1 MLVEQTINIIKN
13 IIKKLNI
20 IMPISRKAGEDKE
33 SFISRCIAKEI
44 SSGKSNEQAAAICYN
59 IWEGGYNEPPVSVE
73 FKKKVLIS
81 EDTSDEVILDYIKS
95 GFKPHILSK
104 RKIRRRDKKV
114 YNRLKR
120 LGLNSDID
128 LKFGDVKTLYNEF
141 KYDAIVT
148 DDNPLIVMLE
158 SMGRPL
164 SDYKVLK
171 SVGVSSLEEATK
183 SLELVKDIDLRFIT
197 VKTVFTYE
205 LRPEFSGQGE
215 VIPTTRDFCRRIIG
229 LNKAWT
235 IDEIQ
240 SISGEHLKKMGLPD
254 DVFTFTGGFY
264 RRPGTTESTPFCR
277 HQWQSKIVI
286 EQ

>member
-1 MLVEQTINIIKN
+1 M
-13 IIKKLNI
+13 
-20 IMPISRKAGEDKE
+20 
-33 SFISRCIAKEI
+33 
-44 SSGKSNEQAAAICYN
+44 
-59 IWEGGYNEPPVSVE
+59 
-73 FKKKVLIS
+73 KKVLLT

-104 RKIRRRDKKV
+104 RKIRKKDKKT

-128 LKFGDVKTLYNEF
+128 LKFGDIKSLHSQFN
-141 KYDAIVT
+141 YDAIVT

-158 SMGRPL
+158 NMGKPL
-164 SDYKVLK
+164 SDYKILK
-171 SVGVSSLEEATK
+171 SVPVTNREEAEK
-183 SLELVKDIDLRFIT
+183 SFELMKDIDLKFIT

-205 LRPEFSGQGE
+205 LRPEFSGE
-215 VIPTTRDFCRRIIG
+215 SELIPTSRDFCRRMIG

-235 IDEIQ
+235 IEEIS
-240 SISGEHLKKMGLPD
+240 SISGEHLRKMGLPD

-264 RRPGTTESTPFCR
+264 RRPGTTDSTPFCR
-277 HQWQSKIVI
+277 HQFTAKIVI